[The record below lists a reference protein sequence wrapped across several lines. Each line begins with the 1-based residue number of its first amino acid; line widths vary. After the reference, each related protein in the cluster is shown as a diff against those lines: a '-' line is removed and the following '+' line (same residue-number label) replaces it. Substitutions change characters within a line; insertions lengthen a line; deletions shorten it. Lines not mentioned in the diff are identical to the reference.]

1 MDKTGSVRASAEVTT
16 VAGAPEG
23 EEAAGQG
30 RESAASQMVA
40 GMAGSNQDEA
50 EARGSVME
58 SEPVH
63 DEQGTE
69 GDSGAAMDE
78 ELRKFIEKFNQA
90 PGGKVYMQDFKADL
104 RKIPADAKFAHA
116 DEK

>member
-1 MDKTGSVRASAEVTT
+1 
-16 VAGAPEG
+16 
-23 EEAAGQG
+23 
-30 RESAASQMVA
+30 
-40 GMAGSNQDEA
+40 
-50 EARGSVME
+50 ME
-58 SEPVH
+58 SEPVF
-63 DEQGTE
+63 DEDE
-69 GDSGAAMDE
+69 AEGAAMDE